1 VHSGPQI
8 YLEALVAPH
17 IPQLLAIYGFESL
30 DEVRSVSRS
39 LAQHPGLRKKLA
51 ELESGPEPPYERLD
65 STLLEAADYS
75 PEIPVPA
82 PPRAAG
88 RIFELRVYH
97 SPSWRQLQALH
108 ERFAGPEI
116 KIFHRS
122 GVHPLFYSSTVV
134 GANMPNLTYL
144 IPFDSLAARE
154 QAWAAFGADPE
165 WAKVRQ
171 ESVEKYGQISNI
183 IGISLY
189 RATAWS
195 PVR

>member
-1 VHSGPQI
+1 
-8 YLEALVAPH
+8 
-17 IPQLLAIYGFESL
+17 
-30 DEVRSVSRS
+30 
-39 LAQHPGLRKKLA
+39 
-51 ELESGPEPPYERLD
+51 
-65 STLLEAADYS
+65 
-75 PEIPVPA
+75 
-82 PPRAAG
+82 
-88 RIFELRVYH
+88 
-97 SPSWRQLQALH
+97 
-108 ERFAGPEI
+108 
-116 KIFHRS
+116 
-122 GVHPLFYSSTVV
+122 
-134 GANMPNLTYL
+134 MPNLTYL